1 MKKVFAV
8 LLLFGTMTL
17 SAQEYSK
24 EAADQLHEALTTLKN
39 EAKDAENYELAAVY
53 KQNLDRLEAINAK
66 TAQLE
71 KAVEEEDFA
80 LASRLKNEIESEW
93 AILTGAKA
101 ETPSPAPKVVAPQGQ
116 TNTARFIDAVRG
128 KPVKRTRPLVS
139 TSKAAGPA
147 NSTTADVSISRFDV
161 GTLNIS
167 NLQLGESVT
176 LTGQT
181 GTYLNL
187 TSTPLT
193 GMGEYLSEHG
203 TIAGLNVGMGT
214 FDPAGAGY
222 TLNYM
227 SLHLGAGY
235 GVSVDN
241 YTAFA
246 TLELTALY
254 WSVLDPDFAGEDAV
268 SNFAAFPQGGAALR
282 LGVMARPFFKE
293 NASKRLGSKYRTFH
307 AFVDAPLSGGQGAFM
322 LGYTTTWFR

>member
-39 EAKDAENYELAAVY
+39 EAKDAENYDLAAVY

-93 AILTGAKA
+93 AVLTGAKA

-139 TSKAAGPA
+139 TSKAARPA
-147 NSTTADVSISRFDV
+147 NSTAADVSISRFDV
-161 GTLNIS
+161 G
-167 NLQLGESVT
+167 
-176 LTGQT
+176 
-181 GTYLNL
+181 
-187 TSTPLT
+187 
-193 GMGEYLSEHG
+193 
-203 TIAGLNVGMGT
+203 
-214 FDPAGAGY
+214 

-235 GVSVDN
+235 GVSIDN

-254 WSVLDPDFAGEDAV
+254 WSVMDPDFAGEDAV